1 MKKVVSVLL
10 LILSLYSTGCHRQ
23 RPHPN
28 TVRPVTTK
36 LISDSLP
43 VIQFEKQVID
53 LGYMTEGEVAG
64 AEFIFHNMGKKDLVI
79 EKIETTCGCTTPEWS
94 QKPVPPGGEGVVKI
108 LFNSSEQ
115 RGLQNKSIRILS
127 NARNNEI
134 LLAVTANVVPS
145 ENE

>member
-53 LGYMTEGEVAG
+53 LGMKYLIIMGFVQVPQ
-64 AEFIFHNMGKKDLVI
+64 NM
-79 EKIETTCGCTTPEWS
+79 
-94 QKPVPPGGEGVVKI
+94 
-108 LFNSSEQ
+108 
-115 RGLQNKSIRILS
+115 S
-127 NARNNEI
+127 NALNGALRG
-134 LLAVTANVVPS
+134 AGYTKVS
-145 ENE
+145 